1 MKRINGIILIIA
13 ALLSLASCADS
24 SSFEIAGK
32 WKNTGS
38 DGFGQAQPGAI
49 IAFDGTNCNFYSPS
63 DTYAFYKD
71 GNHYVLDITS
81 LLFEENLSLIVNVK
95 DKNHLEISGENWI
108 VEMTRL
114 SEDDADHYTANDHI
128 VSENY
133 IEQIS
138 TVYNE
143 DSLID
148 ASVGEYVYFG
158 SYEQDNNVT
167 NGNEA
172 IEWLV
177 LEKEED
183 KILVVSKYA
192 LDCQPYNTEWT
203 DITWESCTLRNWL
216 NDIFLNKAFTEEE
229 RTMIPIVTV
238 NADNNPDYSTN
249 VGGYTE
255 DQVFLLSI
263 SEANHY
269 FGTDD
274 ARKCIAT
281 DYAITKGAL
290 ASTWWWLRSPGS
302 KSNYAALVEHTG
314 SVWTVGTYVSNG
326 NDAVR
331 PAMWI
336 DLTANTINS

>member
-263 SEANHY
+263 SEA
-269 FGTDD
+269 F
-274 ARKCIAT
+274 
-281 DYAITKGAL
+281 
-290 ASTWWWLRSPGS
+290 
-302 KSNYAALVEHTG
+302 
-314 SVWTVGTYVSNG
+314 
-326 NDAVR
+326 VR
-331 PAMWI
+331 TMQK
-336 DLTANTINS
+336 NV